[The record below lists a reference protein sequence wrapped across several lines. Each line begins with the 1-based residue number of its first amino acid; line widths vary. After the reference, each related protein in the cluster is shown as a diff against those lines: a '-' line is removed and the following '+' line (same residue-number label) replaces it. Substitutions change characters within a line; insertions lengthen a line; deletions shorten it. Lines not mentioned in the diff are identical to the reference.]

1 MVHGAMGIIVD
12 RLREMIH
19 GWGRTA
25 RDTFALLP
33 RTRINYEK
41 EVGDPTKSDVV
52 MGCILWAMRTFPE
65 APLSMRTYNA
75 DGEEEQVH
83 THRLLS
89 LIRRPNPAYP
99 SGTLWASTVLS
110 YLADGNA
117 YWLKVRGN
125 ANQPIQLWWAP
136 HEFIEPY
143 TTEYAEGTEFISY
156 YRYIAPGLGEFYIQ
170 PEDVVHFRLGQDP
183 MDPRKGLS
191 PTKSVMREIFSDAE
205 AANWTAALLRNGAV
219 PGVIVA
225 PDLSDVSGKRTPPPQ
240 DIEDM
245 KARIKE
251 NFTGDSRGEPLVLG
265 RGVQLTQFGYSPA
278 EMDLKELRRLPE
290 ERVSSQLGIPAIVAG
305 LGAGL
310 ERSTFSNFAEARESA
325 FENGIIPMQSVMA
338 ETLMHQLLE
347 PHYMRGM
354 NGNSTPELYFD
365 LSRVRVLQEDR
376 VAQAERLSTLFQSG
390 VITRA
395 EARQELGHE
404 VHEYDKVYMV
414 SSTFVE
420 RPVDMPPDA
429 LQPPQAMVLPP
440 GVDQPQLMPP
450 NGLEGDTDVIEG
462 RVVNGDSRVRYGM
475 PDLWGGSLAPL
486 RGL

>member
-1 MVHGAMGIIVD
+1 MIHGAMGIIVD

-156 YRYIAPGLGEFYIQ
+156 YRYVAPGLGEFYIQ

-225 PDLSDVSGKRTPPPQ
+225 PDLEGTGGRTPPPK

-290 ERVSSQLGIPAIVAG
+290 ERGVVTVGHPGDCRGVG
-305 LGAGL
+305 GGT
-310 ERSTFSNFAEARESA
+310 RKKY
-325 FENGIIPMQSVMA
+325 
-338 ETLMHQLLE
+338 LLE
-347 PHYMRGM
+347 
-354 NGNSTPELYFD
+354 
-365 LSRVRVLQEDR
+365 
-376 VAQAERLSTLFQSG
+376 
-390 VITRA
+390 
-395 EARQELGHE
+395 
-404 VHEYDKVYMV
+404 
-414 SSTFVE
+414 
-420 RPVDMPPDA
+420 
-429 LQPPQAMVLPP
+429 
-440 GVDQPQLMPP
+440 
-450 NGLEGDTDVIEG
+450 
-462 RVVNGDSRVRYGM
+462 
-475 PDLWGGSLAPL
+475 L
-486 RGL
+486 R